1 MGQSTWHDQAV
12 GVSRHARVSYVRNDI
27 PDYLATQNGDF
38 REDNISKQKLLKE
51 LNTMCWDWSQ
61 QAKSADNDT
70 NEEGFQTNKFGTQ
83 AINDVEPLESSWP
96 VESPGVN

>member
-1 MGQSTWHDQAV
+1 MWDKLIKPQPEDSGNISKHCKLKRSLTEVSPETLLKDFLSVGQSTWHDQAV

-51 LNTMCWDWSQ
+51 LNTMCWD
-61 QAKSADNDT
+61 
-70 NEEGFQTNKFGTQ
+70 
-83 AINDVEPLESSWP
+83 
-96 VESPGVN
+96 